1 LGSIAKR
8 LIGDA
13 AVIRIDICKLALQ
26 AVTPGPDVSV
36 SLGKGR
42 GSAKHVNP
50 RQVQVIVR
58 QAAIRA
64 GIDKPVS
71 PHFLRHTHASIALD
85 RGCPIDLVRDT
96 LGHDNVSTT
105 NKYLHAHPEHSSAE
119 YV

>member
-1 LGSIAKR
+1 
-8 LIGDA
+8 
-13 AVIRIDICKLALQ
+13 VF
-26 AVTPGPDVSV
+26 VSR
-36 SLGKGR
+36 GNER
-42 GSAKHVNP
+42 GSAKHVSP